1 MGCTCKKPKIQKI
14 GAESM
19 ELPQTG
25 YQFVD
30 PFAEDISRRILSS
43 YFGSPGEY
51 EGLIAQ
57 ERDIPIEGTAGLT
70 EEQEE
75 ARRLAT
81 GLGEFNN
88 YVTEGAGVARE
99 GIDATKIG
107 VNQLGA
113 GAATLAEATRLAKN
127 PAEGIRAFSDPFEQQ
142 VVQQAIRDI
151 TEQSEQQGIANR
163 AGAVDAGAFGG
174 SRGRLQETE
183 RQEALGRGLLEA
195 VGGIRSQGF
204 QNAVGAAANQVG
216 QLGTLGQGMGTT
228 GLAYG
233 TLGQGIGGL
242 GTSIA
247 NLGATGQ
254 GLLTDQIGTFE
265 NLGRAEQGTM
275 QDFLSRRFRAADVLA
290 DEPFTRLQRG
300 QALLAGLPMG
310 GISGGTG
317 AQMYQPQTYSMP
329 SSLQRGIGTLGQLG
343 TALGQFGMKSDKRL
357 KTNIKKLGSVNGI
370 NIYSWTWN
378 KLAKLMGVHLNNPIT
393 TGVMAQ
399 EVMHIPGVV
408 NLDNDGFY
416 SINYKILD
424 NLIIK

>member
-1 MGCTCKKPKIQKI
+1 MGCTCKSKVKRGPE
-14 GAESM
+14 AEQV

-30 PFAEDISRRILSS
+30 PFAEDISRRILSA

-51 EGLIAQ
+51 EGLISQ

-75 ARRLAT
+75 ARRLAA
-81 GLGEFNN
+81 GLGEFGD

-99 GIDATKIG
+99 GIDATKMG

-127 PAEGIRAFSDPFEQQ
+127 PAEGIKAFSDPFEQQ

-216 QLGTLGQGMGTT
+216 QLGTLGQGMGTA

-254 GLLTDQIGTFE
+254 GLLTNQIGTFE
-265 NLGRAEQGTM
+265 NLGKAEQGTM

-290 DEPFTRLQRG
+290 DEPFARLQRG
-300 QALLAGLPMG
+300 QQLLAGMPLG

-317 AQMYQPQTYSMP
+317 SQMYQPQAFSQP
-329 SSLQRGIGTLGQLG
+329 SPLAQIAGAAATAAGIKGL
-343 TALGQFGMKSDKRL
+343 F
-357 KTNIKKLGSVNGI
+357 
-370 NIYSWTWN
+370 
-378 KLAKLMGVHLNNPIT
+378 
-393 TGVMAQ
+393 
-399 EVMHIPGVV
+399 
-408 NLDNDGFY
+408 
-416 SINYKILD
+416 
-424 NLIIK
+424 